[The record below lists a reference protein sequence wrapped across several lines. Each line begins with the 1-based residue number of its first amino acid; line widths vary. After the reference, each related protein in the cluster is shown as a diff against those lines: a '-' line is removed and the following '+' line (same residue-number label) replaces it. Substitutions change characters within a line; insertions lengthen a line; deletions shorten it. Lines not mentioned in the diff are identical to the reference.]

1 MIDGLFERSCA
12 PIRAPDAAPAATVL
26 HRAPPEVVV
35 KPLPARTL
43 LTLASAALLAAT
55 PAQAD
60 WPADGLQLDSSSH
73 GILGIDFRPCETGDV
88 LTFVRVGANSPYQRI
103 YRISPTGALGPLVP
117 IDSNDYSG
125 FPDYPVAT
133 DGAGGLWHAPSD
145 RDVSLEHADGN
156 NVHTPNVSPYFWS
169 IAATTAIENA
179 SRVASDG
186 SGGAFTSWLRNG
198 SQLRLKRTSAT
209 GVTVA
214 GWPAAGLIVCDDYYL
229 PDMKSDGHGGVWIV
243 AETVEPQIFHLGP
256 TGASVASWGDGS
268 LVLDPPAGSY
278 SVAPRLIPSDST
290 HFFAC
295 WQENSTD
302 RIVVQPFDADGN
314 MAARAVVTSNPNVL
328 TSSVNYTLDSQGGLW
343 VSWRQDSTDLVR
355 HFLAD
360 GTPVSGPAALDLS
373 PFDSHARLLQNP
385 YSGINTP
392 AYAAGP
398 SGGLIA
404 IWNDG
409 RLNRPSLRA
418 RWLAADGSSEP
429 SEPDSG
435 RVLTVVD
442 SVTYGYNHWTTV
454 TVLGAMSDGAGGVYA
469 GWEFGDRGA
478 ASTYARVGHLVH
490 PPAVAPASY
499 HLVLPFR
506 SGGYVTASP
515 NLTSYVSGTLV
526 TVTAVIS
533 YGFTFTGW
541 TGDTTS
547 NENPLTIRML
557 HDRTLGHAAVPCAE
571 SLLCPI
577 GDGEHACGLSLAT
590 RPQRRTQRRSMSM
603 VPGGFD
609 KKSSHM
615 AVARLRDGSTAFAVA
630 ARVLARHQPDI
641 GHELPRRVE
650 AAEVVKL
657 GHEAHGRHGIDALE
671 ASKPCH
677 RLTVRLGSAELL
689 QLQVELALTLRQ
701 LVHGEEVAVERRL
714 AHRIVE
720 PQLLEPCHVARTPV
734 VLRLSVDAVPAQQE
748 LREPVPGSQKVDPH
762 VIAATAQVA

>member
-133 DGAGGLWHAPSD
+133 DGAGGLWHAPSG

-478 ASTYARVGHLVH
+478 ASTYARVGHLAH

-557 HDRTLGHAAVPCAE
+557 HDRTLTATFADTLAPTAIVLSPNGGSSYPVGSTVSIQWNSGDNLDVTSVDLYYSSTGPAGPFSAIATGLAAFGNYNWTVN
-571 SLLCPI
+571 
-577 GDGEHACGLSLAT
+577 GLPT
-590 RPQRRTQRRSMSM
+590 TNGRI
-603 VPGGFD
+603 
-609 KKSSHM
+609 K
-615 AVARLRDGSTAFAVA
+615 AVAHDAAGHTGSDMSDASFTTTGTLGVDGGVTAFALAPVRPNPAAGA
-630 ARVLARHQPDI
+630 ARVGFA
-641 GHELPRRVE
+641 LPRE
-650 AAEVVKL
+650 ANV
-657 GHEAHGRHGIDALE
+657 
-671 ASKPCH
+671 
-677 RLTVRLGSAELL
+677 
-689 QLQVELALTLRQ
+689 
-701 LVHGEEVAVERRL
+701 
-714 AHRIVE
+714 
-720 PQLLEPCHVARTPV
+720 
-734 VLRLSVDAVPAQQE
+734 RLSVLDVAGREVRVLADGLQSAGRHEIALSDAGA
-748 LREPVPGSQKVDPH
+748 LAPGLYFVRMR
-762 VIAATAQVA
+762 AAGHDYLERFAVLH